1 MLQAHRH
8 SKNLEAS
15 LECDLSIDLNS
26 LLTGRIIA
34 FSHGW
39 RLDVSGPYLSYS
51 ATRTWPQSKRSL
63 GCVWL
68 ELSTGGLIV
77 SRSIRKSFSR
87 CCILL
92 DFLFWLRSVCVCV
105 CVCPLFFLLWLC
117 CCFCSCSCS
126 CSHSGFGSGGAGG
139 GECERGR
146 NHNTPEDLHALGPGV
161 SHWFSTWMIKT
172 HQNPSVQAFRLFYGG
187 GCWITSSKSGW
198 NPLSHYLGWPLTN
211 QLSGMSTLLTWRI
224 CCHLSGGPDFDW
236 KLETLLHCHLGVLL
250 RASGA

>member
-15 LECDLSIDLNS
+15 TGQLGWECDLSIDLNS

-34 FSHGW
+34 LSHGW

-77 SRSIRKSFSR
+77 SRCIRKSFSR

-92 DFLFWLRSVCVCV
+92 VFLFWLRSVCVCV
-105 CVCPLFFLLWLC
+105 CACARFSFC
-117 CCFCSCSCS
+117 CGCVVVFVLVLVLALVLILVLVLVPVVLVAVSVK
-126 CSHSGFGSGGAGG
+126 GVGIT
-139 GECERGR
+139 
-146 NHNTPEDLHALGPGV
+146 TP
-161 SHWFSTWMIKT
+161 K
-172 HQNPSVQAFRLFYGG
+172 
-187 GCWITSSKSGW
+187 K
-198 NPLSHYLGWPLTN
+198 
-211 QLSGMSTLLTWRI
+211 I
-224 CCHLSGGPDFDW
+224 CML
-236 KLETLLHCHLGVLL
+236 
-250 RASGA
+250 